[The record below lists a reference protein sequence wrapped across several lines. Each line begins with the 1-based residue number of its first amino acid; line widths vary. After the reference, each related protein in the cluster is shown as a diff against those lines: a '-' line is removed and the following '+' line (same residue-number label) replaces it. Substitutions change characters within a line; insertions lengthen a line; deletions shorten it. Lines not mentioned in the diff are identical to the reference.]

1 MEKNAQT
8 KLSFFRNT
16 NRFFFC
22 NFGNVAI
29 FKKKT
34 ALFSKFTDGSNNGKN
49 SGHKEN
55 LVRECDFF
63 RCHLR

>member
-16 NRFFFC
+16 NRFFF
-22 NFGNVAI
+22 AI
-29 FKKKT
+29 LGMWRFSKKKT